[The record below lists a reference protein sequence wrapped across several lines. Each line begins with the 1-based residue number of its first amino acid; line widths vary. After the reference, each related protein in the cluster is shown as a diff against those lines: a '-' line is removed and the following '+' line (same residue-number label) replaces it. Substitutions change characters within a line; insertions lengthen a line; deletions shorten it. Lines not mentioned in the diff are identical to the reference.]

1 MYVMCLFSHYWENI
15 HDASECYQLLQGIT
29 HHLPNLSWAPVQCTW
44 HNVFLKTSKQEYI
57 IVYTDEK
64 LCMISVAECLLFIV
78 VHIQQILVQLE

>member
-1 MYVMCLFSHYWENI
+1 MSILPLLRKRPWYYWVLSVTTRYKAPFSEP
-15 HDASECYQLLQGIT
+15 QL
-29 HHLPNLSWAPVQCTW
+29 NPVQCTW
-44 HNVFLKTSKQEYI
+44 HIVFLKNSEQEYI